1 VPREFERAVRVGDQ
15 IQRELAALLE
25 REARDQSF
33 GLVTVSGVE
42 VSRDLSYARVYVS
55 VLNPACELG
64 TIISALNDAAGHLR
78 HELSR
83 RVRLRSIPR
92 LHFLY
97 DASISEGARLS
108 SVIDEAVASD
118 QRKHRDEHG

>member
-1 VPREFERAVRVGDQ
+1 VPREFERALRVGDQ

-42 VSRDLSYARVYVS
+42 VSRDLNYAKVYVS
-55 VLNPACELG
+55 VLNPTCELA
-64 TIISALNDAAGHLR
+64 IIIAALNDSAGHLR

-83 RVRLRSIPR
+83 RVRLRSVPR

-97 DASISEGARLS
+97 DASISRGAQLS
-108 SVIDEAVASD
+108 EMIDAAVASD
-118 QRKHRDEHG
+118 ELKHRDEHG